1 MKKALLSIAIYV
13 ITISNLF
20 SHSDHYSNIKNLN
33 YELFRNNKLIGAH
46 NYQFSKENNLMT
58 VESDIKFKIS
68 KLGVDIYKYEAKS
81 KETYENNQLIKFT
94 SKTNQ
99 NKKKK
104 YVNIIFDQSKDHL
117 IIDGSSYKGNGSK
130 EYIIGTWWNHEILK
144 TNAQISALS
153 GRIIK
158 QKVTFLGKKDL
169 ILNGIKYKALHFNFS
184 SNDKNLAK
192 EKKLNT
198 DVWYEEKTNI
208 WLKASF
214 DKRGYWEY
222 RLKAKN

>member
-169 ILNGIKYKALHFNFS
+169 ILDGIKYKALHFNFS

-208 WLKASF
+208 WLKAAF

-222 RLKAKN
+222 RLKVKN